1 MKALLMVIFSDIP
14 DFIIFFF
21 SLNLNE
27 TRVIEFQNLRPSV
40 LR

>member
-14 DFIIFFF
+14 AFIISFF